1 MLRGVLLAT
10 FAHAATIA
18 QLLAAD
24 ASLSQVAAQASSHP
38 EWSQPGKITVFAP
51 TNAAIAQAP
60 AGALSSSQVG
70 VLTSSVFIPVTTTY
84 AIVTDIDG
92 VSKLVYNNG
101 APGQTSP
108 PAIEIRYGL
117 ASGSITSVLTA
128 DNGILYISNN
138 LAIAPPGSVSKTLE
152 AIGCFKFLSVI
163 ATAGISSFV
172 DGLNGVTIFAPNDDA
187 YQAIYSPVLSKLS
200 PAQLRAVVFY
210 HIVPQVMIT
219 NNMPSGS
226 FSTLLANNSL
236 AITVNNEG
244 VMLPGATTW
253 IFDQADNF
261 AKGAVI
267 QRLSFYLNP
276 PNLPSSSDPV
286 APANVPQ
293 GSSPYVAAAT
303 TSVSVTSYSPKP
315 TGASQSS
322 GDKRNHEVMPNF
334 VLESNGIGP
343 GDASSMA
350 FWEDIVNVL
359 SLGTGDV
366 ANAGLENVQE
376 IYSQLPPAEMKTSPA
391 IQSNVNIQKPTLRLS
406 RLKESSRL
414 QYGLSFKY
422 DTLKETKIKIYWGAK
437 ELPTRTGDELSYS
450 FVDKNGH
457 AVEPWEFGPYQPGL
471 NLHFTLPDDY
481 TIDNALLKQV
491 GIGWVSEL
499 DLLSSPVIIQPG
511 TSDIASPATS
521 ASTSSPLL
529 SPTTPDTVVQV
540 DAPSPRKQKTAAR
553 ATSDPYHLVIVL
565 ESVSSGQTASKV
577 DSQYTFANFSSSN
590 DRQLEVHYSKQL
602 LIIDGMSFVLQ
613 DIFGFAETQSTPNH
627 MSQKECVVCMADVK
641 NTLVLPCRHLCLCTE
656 CAELLRNQGR
666 TPQGQP
672 SRQGPPKCPICRQVF
687 HSLIS
692 ISLPEPYCSNFNR
705 SLSVLPTE

>member
-70 VLTSSVFIPVTTTY
+70 VLTSSVFIPITTTY

-117 ASGSITSVLTA
+117 ASGSIASVLTA

-219 NNMPSGS
+219 NNMPSGSNLGGLRPGS

-322 GDKRNHEVMPNF
+322 GDKRNHEVMVGGVAAVAGVLAMMLRFMGSLLSRNTAANTTASPPRTPRALRAAAHGDALRASGTYFGPNF

-437 ELPTRTGDELSYS
+437 ELPTRIGDELSYR
-450 FVDKNGH
+450 
-457 AVEPWEFGPYQPGL
+457 Y
-471 NLHFTLPDDY
+471 
-481 TIDNALLKQV
+481 
-491 GIGWVSEL
+491 
-499 DLLSSPVIIQPG
+499 
-511 TSDIASPATS
+511 
-521 ASTSSPLL
+521 
-529 SPTTPDTVVQV
+529 
-540 DAPSPRKQKTAAR
+540 
-553 ATSDPYHLVIVL
+553 
-565 ESVSSGQTASKV
+565 SGC
-577 DSQYTFANFSSSN
+577 
-590 DRQLEVHYSKQL
+590 H
-602 LIIDGMSFVLQ
+602 
-613 DIFGFAETQSTPNH
+613 
-627 MSQKECVVCMADVK
+627 
-641 NTLVLPCRHLCLCTE
+641 
-656 CAELLRNQGR
+656 
-666 TPQGQP
+666 
-672 SRQGPPKCPICRQVF
+672 
-687 HSLIS
+687 
-692 ISLPEPYCSNFNR
+692 
-705 SLSVLPTE
+705 